1 MATPKE
7 ALTGASQTININS
20 NGKASPVN
28 QSIGNQD
35 TVTFKNNDA
44 NDAATVTFLGAGA
57 NEFNGTSGGSVTIPA
72 GASSAPLTPLNS
84 NVTVDYSITVG
95 SNSGG
100 PFSIQ
105 IGSGPLEIDI
115 VDLEGDTNLPTSE
128 IPNNGSVFFRN
139 TMGYSATI
147 QFNKA
152 NVLFDEN
159 GNSVTQQVVNAN
171 SAGAVL
177 TGRGTNQDV
186 GYTINLSGHPRI
198 VETGSGSIKVGNT

>member
-7 ALTGASQTININS
+7 ALTGAVQSININS
-20 NGKASPVN
+20 NGKASPRN

-44 NDAATVTFLGAGA
+44 NNAATVTFLGAGA
-57 NEFNGTSGGSVTIPA
+57 NEFGGAVTIPA
-72 GASSAPLTPLNS
+72 GGSSAPLTPVNG
-84 NVTVDYSITVG
+84 NVTVDYDVTVG
-95 SNSGG
+95 SNGGG

-105 IGSGPLEIDI
+105 VGSGPLEIDI
-115 VDLEGDTNLPTSE
+115 VDLEGDTNLPTAE
-128 IPNNGSVFFRN
+128 IPNNGSVFFAN
-139 TMGYSATI
+139 TMGYTATI

-171 SAGAVL
+171 LSGAVL
-177 TGRGTNQDV
+177 TGRGTSQDV
-186 GYTINLSGHPRI
+186 GYTINLAGHARK

>member
-7 ALTGASQTININS
+7 ALTGAVQSININS
-20 NGKASPVN
+20 NGKASPRN

-44 NDAATVTFLGAGA
+44 NNAATVTFLGAGA
-57 NEFNGTSGGSVTIPA
+57 NEFGGAVTIPA
-72 GASSAPLTPLNS
+72 GGSSAPLTPVNG
-84 NVTVDYSITVG
+84 NVTVDYDVSVG
-95 SNSGG
+95 SNGDG

-105 IGSGPLEIDI
+105 AGSGPLEIDI
-115 VDLEGDTNLPTSE
+115 VDLEGDTNLPTAE
-128 IPNNGSVFFRN
+128 IPNNGSVFFAN
-139 TMGYSATI
+139 TMGYTATI

-152 NVLFDEN
+152 NVLFDGN

-171 SAGAVL
+171 SSGAVL
-177 TGRGTNQDV
+177 TGRGTSQDV
-186 GYTINLSGHPRI
+186 GYTINLAGHPRK

>member
-7 ALTGASQTININS
+7 ALIGASQNININS
-20 NGKASPVN
+20 SGKASPSN

-35 TVTFKNNDA
+35 TVTFNNNDA
-44 NDAATVTFLGAGA
+44 NNAATVTFLGAGA
-57 NEFNGTSGGSVTIPA
+57 NEFGASSTTIPA
-72 GASSAPLTPLNS
+72 GGSSGPLAPTTS
-84 NVTVDYSITVG
+84 NVTVDYNVTVG
-95 SNSGG
+95 NNGGG

-105 IGSGPLEIDI
+105 VGSGPLEIDI
-115 VDLEGDTNLPTSE
+115 VDLEGDTNLPTAE

-139 TMGYSATI
+139 EMGYSATI

-152 NVLFDEN
+152 NVLFDGN

-186 GYTINLSGHPRI
+186 SYTINVTGHPRK
-198 VETGSGSIKVGNT
+198 VETGGGSIKVGSN